1 MDNNRYRG
9 AIDRTMNVELTE
21 KEKLSMLSM
30 GIAGEAGEIVDT
42 LKKVLY
48 HGHELDLDKFIL
60 ELGDL
65 EYYLQHLKKHFNI
78 SDERVYIDNIMKLQK
93 RYPEGFSEE
102 ASKNRES

>member
-1 MDNNRYRG
+1 MNTKQYRR
-9 AIDRTMNVELTE
+9 AIDRTMNSGLTE
-21 KEKLSMLSM
+21 KEKLSMLAL

-48 HGHELDLDKFIL
+48 HGHELDLDKLIL

-65 EYYLQHLKKHFNI
+65 EFYLQHLKKHYKI
-78 SDERVYIDNIMKLQK
+78 SDERVYFDNIMKLQK

-102 ASKNRES
+102 ASKNRKA

>member
-1 MDNNRYRG
+1 MDNKRYRE

-21 KEKLSMLSM
+21 KEKLSMLAL

-48 HGHELDLDKFIL
+48 HGHELDLEKLIF

-65 EYYLQHLKKHFNI
+65 EYYLQHLKKHYKI
-78 SDERVYIDNIMKLQK
+78 SDEKVYINNIMKIYK
-93 RYPEGFSEE
+93 RYPQGFSEE
-102 ASKNRES
+102 ASKNRKV